1 MKRKGNTLKYGF
13 KAPLLDYYTFNCSRQ
28 CDVSN
33 IISMCIYV
41 VLFTN
46 QDWSYDRSQ
55 LTYMREI
62 GEGQFGKVL
71 LMKAKVI
78 GVDYNKIS

>member
-1 MKRKGNTLKYGF
+1 MATIERKGNTLKYGF

-28 CDVSN
+28 SDVSN
-33 IISMCIYV
+33 HIIMCIYV
-41 VLFTN
+41 RSLYAN

-71 LMKAKVI
+71 LMKAKVC
-78 GVDYNKIS
+78 NC